1 MIEFEF
7 TLEHGRSFALN
18 MAGGFAS
25 GQLVTL
31 FGPSGAGK
39 STLLRLLAGL
49 ATPSSGRLVVDG
61 EVWFDSTAGINK
73 PAQQRA
79 IGMVFQDYALFPNMS
94 VRENLLFAAGK
105 REQTW
110 VEELLELTGL
120 SALAGRRPSA
130 LSGGQQ
136 QRVALARALARKPR
150 LLLLDEPLSAL
161 DAGLRL
167 RLQQE
172 IASLHRRF
180 GLTTILVSH
189 DVAEVYRLAEQV
201 LLCEHGRIVRQDTPQ
216 AVFMQR
222 ALSGNRLTLS
232 AELLAKRQSDV
243 VWIMTL
249 LVGQDIVEVMASAEE
264 AQRFAPGDRLALA
277 TNTFGALLMPHGAP
291 A

>member
-1 MIEFEF
+1 MIEFDF
-7 TLEHGRSFALN
+7 SLKHGAGFALE
-18 MAGGFAS
+18 MAGRFDT
-25 GQLVTL
+25 GQLAAL

-49 ATPSSGRLVVDG
+49 ARPERGRLVVDG
-61 EVWFDSTAGINK
+61 EVWFDSTAGIDK
-73 PAQQRA
+73 PVQQRA

-94 VRENLLFAAGK
+94 VRGNLLYAAGK
-105 REQTW
+105 HEHGW
-110 VEELLELTGL
+110 VDELLEMTGL
-120 SALAGRRPSA
+120 AALAERRPGA

-161 DAGLRL
+161 DTELRHH
-167 RLQQE
+167 LQQE

-180 GLTTILVSH
+180 GLSTLLVSH
-189 DVAEVYRLAEQV
+189 DVGEVYRLADQV
-201 LLCEHGRIVRQDTPQ
+201 LLCEHGRIVRQGTPQ
-216 AVFMQR
+216 ALFLER
-222 ALSGNRLTLS
+222 ALAGSRLTLS

-264 AQRFAPGDRLALA
+264 AQRFHPGDRLALA
-277 TNTFGALLMPHGAP
+277 TNTFGALLMPHRAP
-291 A
+291 D